1 MKRKEF
7 VVLPKH
13 LILGML
19 IFIAIAIFGYAFLP
33 KAVAWVMA
41 PKPAEI
47 AARDGAQAFLST
59 DVKKGQAAWED
70 GICNVAT
77 EQGCMLIKKTIA
89 PMLWPSIE
97 RSKIQQSCLIVGS
110 SLSKDIPAGNEN
122 PHTEA
127 WLVTLECTNLQTGK
141 IQKGDIQVLVSE
153 FQGSWKFERV
163 LFNQESQHVK
173 P

>member
-13 LILGML
+13 LIFGML

-33 KAVAWVMA
+33 KAVAWA
-41 PKPAEI
+41 TALKPAEI

-59 DVKKGQAAWED
+59 DVQKGQAAWED
-70 GICNVAT
+70 GVCKVAT
-77 EQGCMLIKKTIA
+77 EQGCMLVKKTIA
-89 PMLWPSIE
+89 PMLWPSVE
-97 RSKIQQSCLIVGS
+97 RSKIQQSCLVLSS

-127 WLVTLECTNLQTGK
+127 WLVTLECMNLQTG
-141 IQKGDIQVLVSE
+141 QNQNGDIHVLVSE
-153 FQGSWKFERV
+153 FQGNWKFERV
-163 LFNQESQHVK
+163 LFNQESKHVK